1 MFCSLRGLLFKVGV
15 AESVKFKGIF
25 IEQIIVNI
33 LALSAKG
40 SGSRDMP
47 LFNCVLKDYS
57 DI

>member
-33 LALSAKG
+33 LALTGKG
-40 SGSRDMP
+40 SGSREMIQMKP
-47 LFNCVLKDYS
+47 
-57 DI
+57 